1 MYENTKTFRFKQ
13 ALFIVYTAM
22 FLDLVLGCCTCV
34 ITYCLRRL
42 HVSQVYRFCISSLIQ
57 SLCGKKT
64 LYNYRP
70 VLAPVMNVGRW
81 KAVSIMD
88 EVMFSETV
96 SEPKQINKGVR
107 QGCGLSPVLFN
118 VDISQIL
125 QEFKMMINKGI
136 HLTNRK
142 IINTMTKCYWPLLE
156 MN

>member
-1 MYENTKTFRFKQ
+1 
-13 ALFIVYTAM
+13 
-22 FLDLVLGCCTCV
+22 
-34 ITYCLRRL
+34 
-42 HVSQVYRFCISSLIQ
+42 
-57 SLCGKKT
+57 
-64 LYNYRP
+64 
-70 VLAPVMNVGRW
+70 
-81 KAVSIMD
+81 MD

-142 IINTMTKCYWPLLE
+142 IINTMTKCYWPLLK